1 MRRLRLW
8 FAEQDVQVLEE
19 GFDGARIYVFYLRL
33 PSGVIQRM
41 DLHLDVLE
49 LDPEAVIRNAFEPM
63 LEYKRLA

>member
-8 FAEQDVQVLEE
+8 FAEHDVQILEE
-19 GFDGARIYVFYLRL
+19 GPDGGRIYVFRLRL
-33 PSGVIQRM
+33 PSGAIQRM

-49 LDPEAVIRNAFEPM
+49 LDPEAVIRGAFEPM

>member
-8 FAEQDVQVLEE
+8 FSEQGIQVIEE
-19 GFDGARIYVFYLRL
+19 GLERRRIYAFYLRL
-33 PSGVIQRM
+33 PGGAIQRM
-41 DLHLDVLE
+41 DLNLDVLE